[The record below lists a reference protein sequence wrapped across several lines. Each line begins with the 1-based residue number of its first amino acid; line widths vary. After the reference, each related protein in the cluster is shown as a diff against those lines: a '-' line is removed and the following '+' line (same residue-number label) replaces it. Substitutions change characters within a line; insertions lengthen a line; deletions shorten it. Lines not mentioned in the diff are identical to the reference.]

1 MPKGKRLSMNGF
13 PPLAGSVLMDTAER
27 SSKRMTNRVVS
38 RSTVF
43 VSEKGWRLFLFYSQA
58 HVSLMCRIC
67 PVERKVDSYVDDRC
81 TDHR

>member
-13 PPLAGSVLMDTAER
+13 PPLAGSVLMDTAEW

-43 VSEKGWRLFLFYSQA
+43 VSEKGWRLFFILQSGERFSD
-58 HVSLMCRIC
+58 VPNMSCR
-67 PVERKVDSYVDDRC
+67 EKG
-81 TDHR
+81 